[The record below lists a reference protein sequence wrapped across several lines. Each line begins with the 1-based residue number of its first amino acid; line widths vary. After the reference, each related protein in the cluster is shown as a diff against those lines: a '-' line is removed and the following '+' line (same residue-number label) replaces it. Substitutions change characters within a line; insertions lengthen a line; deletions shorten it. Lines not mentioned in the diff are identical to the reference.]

1 LATQALS
8 SYVQSAVSEYALFW
22 QLWPQFEQT
31 NGERRLLGLEVELVG
46 SHTSNLDH
54 FDPACPMCH
63 HVRSILVRIADLMI
77 RDAVLSRY
85 PLYYNIDSH
94 SNSILC
100 LPSLGSRPGV
110 SINVSWSRTASQKF
124 ETDLPSENQETPS
137 QMRDS
142 SALVLA
148 PLRRVPVQVCS
159 DGEKVLPRCR

>member
-1 LATQALS
+1 MATQALS
-8 SYVQSAVSEYALFW
+8 SYMQSSVSEYGLFW
-22 QLWPQFEQT
+22 QLWPQFEQP

-63 HVRSILVRIADLMI
+63 HVRSLLLRIADLMI

-100 LPSLGSRPGV
+100 LPSLGNRPAVSV
-110 SINVSWSRTASQKF
+110 SINVSWNPTTGQKF
-124 ETDLPSENQETPS
+124 ETDLPSEIKKF
-137 QMRDS
+137 
-142 SALVLA
+142 LA
-148 PLRRVPVQVCS
+148 ECGIHQR
-159 DGEKVLPRCR
+159 